1 MTSDKKTL
9 DQVTVGLE
17 KMIKLKVYDL
27 LLNSLE
33 NDKVPAKLQQ
43 LMALAEI
50 IKPGTKDAVKQALR
64 KEKLKSTKRKE

>member
-1 MTSDKKTL
+1 
-9 DQVTVGLE
+9 
-17 KMIKLKVYDL
+17 
-27 LLNSLE
+27 LE